1 MSAKSV
7 VSARDGFI
15 DVVLEVADIDWV
27 LAWEM
32 AGVSDLNAICASTPF
47 VLTFAT
53 ASNPKQN

>member
-1 MSAKSV
+1 MSANSV
-7 VSARDGFI
+7 VSAREGFI

-32 AGVSDLNAICASTPF
+32 AGVSDFSTICASAPF